1 MVRASARQVY
11 PARIAPVIAV
21 FILSQLLTVSTMLF
35 FIVTGIVAPM
45 SLFVVMGLSPLLGPI
60 AVAMG
65 MSWLVS
71 PRKRPIGYWLAGCAS
86 ALLFRFPNTLVYG
99 ALAASCF
106 LRCRT
111 IWPQVISV
119 LVMGAVGL
127 AFAAWG
133 GGIWIARLLGLAR
146 PALPRVTYAADW
158 AGERVGVRPAAVYEL
173 TWPRVRVD
181 AFSFSRYLVVTDA
194 AASLLSD
201 EELFSLCIREV
212 TFFQRRWL
220 AGSLR
225 AFDSVVI
232 FVMLACTIGAAVGG
246 RALLYGTCT
255 GFLSVFLIRP
265 LVRRGTT

>member
-1 MVRASARQVY
+1 MGDHLILQPLQIAEIGVATAIATFSAAVGALIVMPPSPSSPLPWYERARQVY

-35 FIVTGIVAPM
+35 FIVAGIVAPM

-99 ALAASCF
+99 ALAALLF
-106 LRCRT
+106 ALPHDLRT
-111 IWPQVISV
+111 VISV
-119 LVMGAVGL
+119 LVMGAGGL

-158 AGERVGVRPAAVYEL
+158 AGERVGVRAAAVYEL

-212 TFFQRRWL
+212 TFFQQR
-220 AGSLR
+220 GSR
-225 AFDSVVI
+225 A
-232 FVMLACTIGAAVGG
+232 A
-246 RALLYGTCT
+246 
-255 GFLSVFLIRP
+255 
-265 LVRRGTT
+265 